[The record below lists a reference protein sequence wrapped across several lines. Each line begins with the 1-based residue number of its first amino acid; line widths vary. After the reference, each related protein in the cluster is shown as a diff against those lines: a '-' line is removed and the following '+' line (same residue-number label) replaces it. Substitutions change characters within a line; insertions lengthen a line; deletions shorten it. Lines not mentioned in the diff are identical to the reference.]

1 MFLVWGHYFFY
12 RGLPCEPVFKQVA
25 DQVLTLKQNEGFFL
39 CKTWKM
45 KLLNEAADDAGG
57 VFDEVL
63 THMCLVRQTFFIYC

>member
-1 MFLVWGHYFFY
+1 M
-12 RGLPCEPVFKQVA
+12 FKQVA

-63 THMCLVRQTFFIYC
+63 THMCLVR

>member
-1 MFLVWGHYFFY
+1 MNLLTSCFLH
-12 RGLPCEPVFKQVA
+12 RGLPCDSVLKQVA
-25 DQVLTLKQNEGFFL
+25 DQVLTINPNEGFFL

-63 THMCLVRQTFFIYC
+63 THMCMVK